1 VKVLFRTSPHPRQA
15 KNWSIHDSC
24 SLSSENGGTKMETN
38 PENTGNLQDDL
49 KQQTE
54 EIKPEDAE
62 KVSGGAIDA
71 FMYFEDQK

>member
-1 VKVLFRTSPHPRQA
+1 
-15 KNWSIHDSC
+15 
-24 SLSSENGGTKMETN
+24 METN